1 MISSLPKSSTKMKVT
16 VWWHWPEF
24 IGHWLPT
31 MYTVRGT
38 RISYP
43 IPTTWVTMPA
53 WTKAV
58 RFIPTHTIQVI
69 MIFTRRGR
77 SSILVSTT
85 PTYYWTISM
94 QPTFRMQPWRTALR
108 GKPNSCVPTT
118 TFCLY
123 RAGMKYPSARKPWP
137 TSITAPLR
145 QLRTQKPLTG
155 LSRRWKTA
163 STWWMTPN
171 TICLHH
177 TSKRQLFKAYWHAST
192 YGVPDRPPM
201 AARSFMKKR
210 PSMPRLYM
218 TRISTSYI
226 REIFMRSGK
235 TSLPTSMIRNTM
247 KVCGKW
253 NSSVPAW
260 TASLPTHA

>member
-1 MISSLPKSSTKMKVT
+1 MALAGVYWTLATDHVYGERYSNILSNTDDLSYYARLNQSGQVYTNSHNSSNNDIYQTWTQLYSGINNANVLLDNIDAANIPDAAVKNRIKGEAKFLRAYYHFLLVQSWYEVPIRTETVTDINNSSL
-16 VWWHWPEF
+16 
-24 IGHWLPT
+24 
-31 MYTVRGT
+31 
-38 RISYP
+38 
-43 IPTTWVTMPA
+43 A
-53 WTKAV
+53 A
-58 RFIPTHTIQVI
+58 
-69 MIFTRRGR
+69 
-77 SSILVSTT
+77 T
-85 PTYYWTISM
+85 PHAEAID
-94 QPTFRMQPWRTALR
+94 
-108 GKPNSCVPTT
+108 
-118 TFCLY
+118 
-123 RAGMKYPSARKPWP
+123 
-137 TSITAPLR
+137 
-145 QLRTQKPLTG
+145 
-155 LSRRWKTA
+155 WKTA

-177 TSKRQLFKAYWHAST
+177 TSKRQLFKAYWHASA

-235 TSLPTSMIRNTM
+235 TLLPTSMIRNTM